1 MGEDGVIPGIDTSK
15 PHPARVYDFLL
26 GGKDNFTADRMVAER
41 LAQAWPGVREAARE
55 NRAFI
60 RRAVRYLTVE
70 EGVTQFLDIGSGLPT
85 VGNVHAV
92 AQAINP
98 VARVVYVDNDPIVN
112 AHGQALLVSGALGK
126 SVFAQADLRQPEAIV
141 SHPAVVETLDFSQ
154 PVALI
159 LAAVLHF
166 LSDDEQ
172 PARIVKTLVD
182 ALPSGSY
189 LIASHATHEY
199 SPQASAGMA
208 AARQGTGIGGQDRS
222 SEEFA
227 DLVLPGLDLV
237 APGVVA
243 ISEWRPAEA
252 MVTPRSEAGLN
263 ALVARKP

>member
-1 MGEDGVIPGIDTSK
+1 MGQDGVISGIDTSR

-26 GGKDNFTADRMVAER
+26 GGKDNFEADRMVAER
-41 LAQAWPGVREAARE
+41 LVQAWPGAREAARE

-60 RRAVRYLTVE
+60 RRAVQYLSAE

-85 VGNVHAV
+85 VGNVHEV
-92 AQAINP
+92 AQASNP
-98 VARVVYVDNDPIVN
+98 EAHVVYVDSDPIVN
-112 AHGQALLVSGALGK
+112 AHGQALLVSSALGT
-126 SVFAQADLRQPEAIV
+126 SVFVQADLRAPETIV

-154 PVALI
+154 PIALI

-166 LSDDEQ
+166 LSDEEQ

-199 SPQASAGMA
+199 SAQAGAGMT
-208 AARQGTGIGGQDRS
+208 AARQGTGISGQDRS
-222 SEEFA
+222 SREFA
-227 DLVLPGLDLV
+227 DLVLPGLTLLPPGLV
-237 APGVVA
+237 AV
-243 ISEWRPAEA
+243 SEWRPTGSLGPPVA
-252 MVTPRSEAGLN
+252 EAGLN